1 MLTSLATNPPRQYPK
16 PGSLPEKDWT
26 VLYVFNGDNDL
37 KENTSHQFMD
47 IVEKGAPENSY
58 VASFCARGDL
68 EWAPGNIGR
77 KLAQTVSNL
86 FRKKKDVE
94 VPSDWVGN
102 RVFVVDPKGGWSDP
116 VAAPEGEVHQGAT
129 ISEFLKWGIKS
140 FPSKHVAVVFSTH
153 GDAHNGVLMNAKG
166 KEMPLPE
173 LRETLEGAA
182 EEHGRELDLVAFESC
197 NMAEAEVA
205 YELHDTARAMVASP
219 TVLFGVPW
227 NHPEALEKIAGADD
241 GLQAAVNIVETAKET
256 FNDGTPTISA
266 VDLDKMPQLK
276 DTLDRFSQNLLE
288 SDIGESTME
297 RMIYNA
303 RSYGRAAQ
311 GYSKP
316 QRELI
321 DLYGFCREV
330 LTNNRVEKGPA
341 TRSAQEVCDLLPE
354 IVPNHMDRQD
364 GYGEGHGLSIFTP
377 TMRGLFKPLGDK
389 YPKLKMSLEGDW
401 DDFLAKR

>member
-1 MLTSLATNPPRQYPK
+1 MLNSALNAPKAYPPVTSR
-16 PGSLPEKDWT
+16 PEKEWT

-47 IVEKGAPENSY
+47 VVKNGAPDDSY
-58 VASFCARGDL
+58 VATFCARGDL

-77 KLAQTVSNL
+77 KLQHTVSNL
-86 FRKKKDVE
+86 FRKKKPVE
-94 VPSDWVGN
+94 VPSNWEGN
-102 RVFVVDPKGGWSDP
+102 RVFVVDPKGGWTDP

-129 ISEFLKWGIKS
+129 ISDFLKWGIES
-140 FPSKHVAVVFSTH
+140 FPSRHVAVVFSTH
-153 GDAHNGVLMNAKG
+153 GDAHNGVLMNGQG

-173 LRETLEGAA
+173 LRGTLEDAA
-182 EEHGRELDLVAFESC
+182 ALHGRELDLVAFESC

-205 YELHDTARAMVASP
+205 YALHDVARALVASP
-219 TVLFGVPW
+219 TVLYGVPW
-227 NHPEALEKIAGADD
+227 NHAEALKQIADSKD
-241 GLQAAVNIVETAKET
+241 GLTAAVGLVDKAKEC
-256 FNDGTPTISA
+256 FGEGTPSISA
-266 VDLDKMPQLK
+266 IDLDQMPKLK
-276 DTLDRFSQNLLE
+276 DARDRFGHNLLR
-288 SDIGESTME
+288 SDINESSLE
-297 RMIYNA
+297 RMIYAA

-321 DLYGFCREV
+321 DLFGFCREV
-330 LTNNRVEKGPA
+330 LKNGQSREGPA
-341 TRSAQEVCDLLPE
+341 AESAREVCELLPQV
-354 IVPNHMDRQD
+354 VPNFMDRQES
-364 GYGEGHGLSIFTP
+364 YGEGHGLSIFTP